1 MHTQKQKNKIQ
12 IIISAITEIKRNG
25 AKKKYQGANLINLL
39 RRSHAG
45 GVEDVERGRKD
56 FRDRT
61 RTVLQSKKV
70 VK

>member
-1 MHTQKQKNKIQ
+1 M
-12 IIISAITEIKRNG
+12 
-25 AKKKYQGANLINLL
+25 YQGANLRNLL

-61 RTVLQSKKV
+61 CTVLQSKES